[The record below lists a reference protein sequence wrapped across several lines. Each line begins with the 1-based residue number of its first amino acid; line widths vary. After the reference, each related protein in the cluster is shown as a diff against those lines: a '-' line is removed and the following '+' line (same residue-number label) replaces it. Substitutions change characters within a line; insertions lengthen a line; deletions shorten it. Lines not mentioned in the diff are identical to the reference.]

1 MIHFRLG
8 GLMKLYELTEAY
20 AEVLELD
27 LEEQDLSTVL
37 DSLQGTVAEKAEGI
51 LMVMKTLEAEQDAY
65 SKEQARLNELKSKA
79 KKKADAMKDYLAYNL
94 QQMDIKKLDTTLFK
108 LSFRKSESVVV
119 DDQTQLPEE
128 YIKVKTTESPDK
140 TALKKALK
148 NGEVKGCHIETK
160 QNLQI
165 K

>member
-1 MIHFRLG
+1 ME
-8 GLMKLYELTEAY
+8 LYELTEAY
-20 AEVLELD
+20 AQLLQLD
-27 LEEQDLSTVL
+27 LEEQDMSTAL
-37 DSLQGTVAEKAEGI
+37 DSIQGTVAEKAEGI

-65 SKEQARLNELKSKA
+65 TKEIARLNDLKSKT
-79 KKKADAMKDYLAYNL
+79 KNKVDSMKDYLSYNL

-108 LSFRKSESVVV
+108 LSFRKSESVVI
-119 DDQTQLPEE
+119 DDQTQLPKE

-148 NGEVKGCHIETK
+148 NGDIKGCHIETK
-160 QNLQI
+160 QNLQV

>member
-1 MIHFRLG
+1 MN
-8 GLMKLYELTEAY
+8 LYQLTETY
-20 AEVLELD
+20 AQLLQLD
-27 LEEQDLSTVL
+27 LEEQDMVTAL
-37 DSLQGTVAEKAEGI
+37 DSIQGTVAEKAEGI

-65 SKEQARLNELKSKA
+65 TKEIARLNDLKTKSK
-79 KKKADAMKDYLAYNL
+79 KKVDSMKEYLSYNL
-94 QQMDIKKLDTTLFK
+94 QQMDIKKLDTALFK
-108 LSFRKSESVVV
+108 LSFRKSESVVI
-119 DDQTQLPEE
+119 DDQTQLPKE

-148 NGEVKGCHIETK
+148 DGDIKGCHIETK

>member
-1 MIHFRLG
+1 
-8 GLMKLYELTEAY
+8 MKLYELTEVY
-20 AEVLELD
+20 AELLNLD
-27 LEEQDLSTVL
+27 LEEYDLSTTL

-65 SKEQARLNELKSKA
+65 IKEIARINEL
-79 KKKADAMKDYLAYNL
+79 KKKADNKVKAMKDYLSYNL
-94 QQMDIKKLDTTLFK
+94 QQMDIQKLDTKLFK
-108 LSFRKSESVVV
+108 LSFRKSESVVI
-119 DDQTQLPEE
+119 DDQTKLPEE

-148 NGEVKGCHIETK
+148 DGEIEGCHIETK

>member
-1 MIHFRLG
+1 MN
-8 GLMKLYELTEAY
+8 LYQLTETY
-20 AEVLELD
+20 AQLLQLD
-27 LEEQDLSTVL
+27 LEEQDMVTAL
-37 DSLQGTVAEKAEGI
+37 DSIQGTVAEKAEGI

-65 SKEQARLNELKSKA
+65 TKEIARLNDLKTKSK
-79 KKKADAMKDYLAYNL
+79 KKVDSMKEYLSYNL
-94 QQMDIKKLDTTLFK
+94 QQMDIKKLDTALFK
-108 LSFRKSESVVV
+108 LSFRKSESVVI
-119 DDQTQLPEE
+119 DDQTQLPKE

-148 NGEVKGCHIETK
+148 DGDVKGCHIETK